1 MHKLHGVFLCIFYI
15 TDYAQ
20 ITVKCVKKEQTMYKI
35 NFITFGCKVNHYETE
50 CMKSLFREA
59 SYEITEELSE
69 ADAVVIN
76 SCTVTS
82 SGDSRALAALRKTR
96 AALPDAVIA
105 LTGCYPQANREE
117 AAKLSEADIIA
128 GTKSR
133 AHIVELVGDCLE
145 NRTRIVELSDY
156 SAEDIF
162 EPLKCTR
169 FDSNTRAFVKIQDG
183 CNQFCSYCM
192 IPFARGRCRSKPVDV
207 LREEIRA
214 IAENGVKEIV
224 LSGINLAFY
233 GREWGLDLA
242 DAAELCAETEGIE
255 RIRLGS
261 LEPEMMSE
269 ELLRRL
275 KVLPQFCPQ
284 FHLSL
289 QSGCERTLKAMNRK
303 YTAEEY
309 LALTER
315 IRSIFPDCSFTTDV
329 MVGFP
334 QETEADHAESVEFIR
349 RIGFAKVH
357 VFRYSRRKGTRAD
370 KMDGQVPESVKTL
383 RWQEMTAAADETREK
398 YLSSLV
404 GKTVPVL
411 FERENSTEF
420 HRGYAP
426 DYTLIKISRKNPE
439 KSLRNQI
446 ISVIIEE
453 YGHEC
458 CIGSAVPDV

>member
-1 MHKLHGVFLCIFYI
+1 
-15 TDYAQ
+15 
-20 ITVKCVKKEQTMYKI
+20 MYKI

-59 SYEITEELSE
+59 GYDVTEDMTE

-82 SGDSRALAALRKTR
+82 SGDSRALAALRKAR
-96 AALPDAVIA
+96 AALPEAVIA

-133 AHIVELVGDCLE
+133 AHIVELVGDCLV
-145 NRTRIVELSDY
+145 NKSRVVELSDY
-156 SAEDIF
+156 SSEDLF

-192 IPFARGRCRSKPVDV
+192 IPFARGRCRSKPVEV
-207 LREEIRA
+207 LREEVKA
-214 IAENGVKEIV
+214 IAESGVREIV

-242 DAAELCAETEGIE
+242 DAAELCAETQGIE

-269 ELLRRL
+269 ELLHRL
-275 KVLPQFCPQ
+275 KALPQFCPQ

-334 QETEADHAESVEFIR
+334 QETDSDHAESVEFIR
-349 RIGFAKVH
+349 KIGFAKVH

-370 KMDGQVPESVKTL
+370 KMTGQVAESVKTQ

-439 KSLRNQI
+439 KSLRNRI

-453 YGHEC
+453 YGHDC
-458 CIGSAVPDV
+458 CFGSAVPAPPSTFRS

>member
-1 MHKLHGVFLCIFYI
+1 
-15 TDYAQ
+15 
-20 ITVKCVKKEQTMYKI
+20 MYKVY
-35 NFITFGCKVNHYETE
+35 FITFGCKVNHYETE
-50 CMKSLFREA
+50 CMKSLFRE
-59 SYEITEELSE
+59 SGYEIVEEMTE

-82 SGDSRALAALRKTR
+82 SGDSRALAALRKAR
-96 AALPDAVIA
+96 AAVPQAVIA

-117 AAKLSEADIIA
+117 AAQLSEADIIA
-128 GTKSR
+128 GTKNRSR
-133 AHIVELVGDCLE
+133 IAELVGGCLAE
-145 NRTRIVELSDY
+145 RSRIVELSDY

-183 CNQFCSYCM
+183 CNQFCSYCL
-192 IPFARGRCRSKPVDV
+192 IPFARGRCRSKPVGV
-207 LREEIRA
+207 LREEVKE
-214 IAENGVKEIV
+214 IAVGGVKEIV

-233 GREWGLDLA
+233 GREWDGDLA
-242 DAAELCAETEGIE
+242 DAAEICAETAGIE

-269 ELLRRL
+269 ELLMRL
-275 KVLPQFCPQ
+275 KALPQFCPQ

-303 YTAEEY
+303 YSAAEYRE
-309 LALTER
+309 LTER
-315 IRSIFPDCSFTTDV
+315 IRNIFPDCSFTTDV

-334 QETEADHAESVEFIR
+334 QETDEDHAESVDFVKAV
-349 RIGFAKVH
+349 GFSKVH

-370 KMDGQVPESVKTL
+370 KMDGQIPESVKTQ
-383 RWQEMTAAADETREK
+383 RWQEMTAAADETREI

-426 DYTLIKISRKNPE
+426 DYTQIKISRKNPE

-453 YGHEC
+453 YGHDFCLGRPVGDIDEL
-458 CIGSAVPDV
+458 

>member
-1 MHKLHGVFLCIFYI
+1 MHKIF
-15 TDYAQ
+15 
-20 ITVKCVKKEQTMYKI
+20 
-35 NFITFGCKVNHYETE
+35 FITFGCKVNHYETE

-59 SYEITEELSE
+59 DYDITEDMTE

-82 SGDSRALAALRKTR
+82 SGDSRALTALRRAR
-96 AALPDAVIA
+96 AALPEAVIA
-105 LTGCYPQANREE
+105 LTGCYPQANRDE

-133 AHIVELVGDCLE
+133 AHIVELVGNCLA
-145 NRTRIVELSDY
+145 NKSRVVELSDY
-156 SAEDIF
+156 GSDDLF

-183 CNQFCSYCM
+183 CDQFCSYCL
-192 IPFARGRCRSKPVDV
+192 IPFARGRCRSKPVEV
-207 LREEIRA
+207 LRDEVRA
-214 IAENGVKEIV
+214 IAEGGVKEIV

-242 DAAELCAETEGIE
+242 DAAEICAETQGIE

-269 ELLRRL
+269 ELLQRL
-275 KVLPQFCPQ
+275 KALPQFCPQ

-303 YTAEEY
+303 YTAAEY

-334 QETEADHAESVEFIR
+334 QETDEDHAESVEFIR
-349 RIGFAKVH
+349 KAGFAKVH

-370 KMDGQVPESVKTL
+370 RMSGQVSESVKTQ

-439 KSLRNQI
+439 KSLRNRI

-453 YGHEC
+453 YGHDC

>member
-1 MHKLHGVFLCIFYI
+1 
-15 TDYAQ
+15 
-20 ITVKCVKKEQTMYKI
+20 
-35 NFITFGCKVNHYETE
+35 
-50 CMKSLFREA
+50 
-59 SYEITEELSE
+59 
-69 ADAVVIN
+69 VIN
-76 SCTVTS
+76 SCTVTA
-82 SGDSRALAALRKTR
+82 SGDSRALTALRKTR
-96 AALPDAVIA
+96 AAMPEAVIA

-117 AAKLSEADIIA
+117 AAELTDADIIA
-128 GTKSR
+128 GTRHRGRIAGMVRS
-133 AHIVELVGDCLE
+133 CLAE
-145 NRTRIVELSDY
+145 RRRVVDLADY
-156 SAEDIF
+156 SSEDIF

-192 IPFARGRCRSKPVDV
+192 IPFARGRCRSKPAEV
-207 LREEIRA
+207 LREEIRG
-214 IAENGVKEIV
+214 IADSGVKEIV

-233 GREWGLDLA
+233 GREWGGDLA
-242 DAAELCAETEGIE
+242 DAAEICAGTKGIE
-255 RIRLGS
+255 RIRLSS

-269 ELLRRL
+269 ELLARL
-275 KVLPQFCPQ
+275 KALPQFCPQ

-289 QSGCERTLKAMNRK
+289 QSGCGRTLKAMNRR
-303 YTAEEY
+303 YAPEEY

-334 QETEADHAESVEFIR
+334 QETDADHEESVEFVK

-370 KMDGQVPESVKTL
+370 KMEGQVPESVKTV
-383 RWQEMTAAADETREK
+383 RWQEMTAAADRCRED
-398 YLSSLV
+398 YLRSQV

-426 DYTLIKISRKNPE
+426 DYTLVKISRKNPE

-453 YGHEC
+453 YGQDC
-458 CIGSAVPDV
+458 CLGRPVDDIY

>member
-1 MHKLHGVFLCIFYI
+1 
-15 TDYAQ
+15 
-20 ITVKCVKKEQTMYKI
+20 MYKVY
-35 NFITFGCKVNHYETE
+35 FITFGCKVNHYETE

-59 SYEITEELSE
+59 DFEIIEAPDN

-117 AAKLSEADIIA
+117 AEKLSEADIIA
-128 GTKSR
+128 GTKFRS
-133 AHIVELVGDCLE
+133 HIVGMVKGCLE
-145 NRTRIVELSDY
+145 TRSHIVNIEDY
-156 SAEDIF
+156 SSDDVF

-169 FDSNTRAFVKIQDG
+169 FDNNTRAFVKIQDG

-192 IPFARGRCRSKPVDV
+192 IPYARGRCRSKSPEV
-207 LREEIRA
+207 LRDEVRA
-214 IAENGVKEIV
+214 IAESGKKEIV

-242 DAAELCAETEGIE
+242 DAAEICAGEKGIE

-269 ELLRRL
+269 ELLLRL
-275 KVLPQFCPQ
+275 KALPQFCPQ

-303 YTAEEY
+303 YTAAEY

-334 QETEADHAESVEFIR
+334 QETDDDHAESVEFIR
-349 RIGFAKVH
+349 KIGFAKVH

-370 KMDGQVPESVKTL
+370 KMSGQIPESVKTL
-383 RWQEMTAAADETREK
+383 RWQEMTAAAEETREK

-426 DYTLIKISRKNPE
+426 DYTQIKISRKNPE

-453 YGHEC
+453 YGHDFC
-458 CIGSAVPDV
+458 FGSAVPAPPSTFRS

>member
-1 MHKLHGVFLCIFYI
+1 MRKIF
-15 TDYAQ
+15 
-20 ITVKCVKKEQTMYKI
+20 
-35 NFITFGCKVNHYETE
+35 FITFGCKVNHYETE
-50 CMKSLFREA
+50 CMKSMFREA
-59 SYEITEELSE
+59 DYDITEDMTE

-82 SGDSRALAALRKTR
+82 SGDSRALTALRRAR
-96 AALPDAVIA
+96 AALPEAVIA

-133 AHIVELVGDCLE
+133 AHIVELVGNCLA
-145 NRTRIVELSDY
+145 NKSRVVELSDY
-156 SAEDIF
+156 GSDDLF

-183 CNQFCSYCM
+183 CDQFCSYCL
-192 IPFARGRCRSKPVDV
+192 IPFARGRCRSKPVEV
-207 LREEIRA
+207 LRDEVRA
-214 IAENGVKEIV
+214 IAEGGVKEIV

-242 DAAELCAETEGIE
+242 DAAEICAETQGIE

-269 ELLRRL
+269 ELLQRL
-275 KVLPQFCPQ
+275 KALPQFCPQ

-303 YTAEEY
+303 YTAAEY

-334 QETEADHAESVEFIR
+334 QETDEDHGESVEFIR
-349 RIGFAKVH
+349 KTGFAKVH

-370 KMDGQVPESVKTL
+370 RMSGQVAESVKTQ

-439 KSLRNQI
+439 KSLRNRI

-453 YGHEC
+453 YGHDC
-458 CIGSAVPDV
+458 CIAVPVDDLY

>member
-1 MHKLHGVFLCIFYI
+1 
-15 TDYAQ
+15 
-20 ITVKCVKKEQTMYKI
+20 MYKI

-59 SYEITEELSE
+59 SYEITEEMSE
-69 ADAVVIN
+69 ADAVIIN